1 MRKRDSASSW
11 MSSASTSKGGE
22 IAGSIEWNAEKNVL
36 AFNAVEVLP
45 SEDEVVLAAQVSFEE
60 RSRGSWTPVIVNG
73 RKYVET
79 VAAAFTTDKAPMYIP
94 SHNIQYSYPVQ
105 YQLNFYKDEYPSGY
119 LKLRRGQAYL
129 FKEDPEQWQQVGRFK
144 GNAGEAVYFDYTYD
158 EGNKG
163 SIVQPTFKPA
173 AFDDLCLR
181 AGQYTDE
188 CAGCHRPQRVR
199 SKHQSRG
206 AGRANRYQDGHQRS
220 RRRRSVNCRSKPS
233 LKAISERAG
242 SARWHKLNLSNCIY
256 RGDGGDPSATV
267 CTKLV
272 LPSKILNFLI
282 KPEFKDLKGIQP
294 THPGRG
300 RTWSTIA
307 YYNSLIE
314 PITYEWI
321 SS

>member
-1 MRKRDSASSW
+1 
-11 MSSASTSKGGE
+11 
-22 IAGSIEWNAEKNVL
+22 L

-45 SEDEVVLAAQVSFEE
+45 SEAEVSVAAQVSFEE

-73 RKYVET
+73 RKYVES

-158 EGNKG
+158 EGNREVLFNLP
-163 SIVQPTFKPA
+163 SNLQHSTIYAFELVNIPTGAQGAIDRNVSEISTKVVA
-173 AFDDLCLR
+173 Q
-181 AGQYTDE
+181 GEQTDTE
-188 CAGCHRPQRVR
+188 IITKEAEGT
-199 SKHQSRG
+199 
-206 AGRANRYQDGHQRS
+206 
-220 RRRRSVNCRSKPS
+220 
-233 LKAISERAG
+233 ISELQEQTLFESHFRTSRFSTLAQK
-242 SARWHKLNLSNCIY
+242 SQQLIY

-272 LPSKILNFLI
+272 LPSKILNYLTNLN
-282 KPEFKDLKGIQP
+282 FKVLKN
-294 THPGRG
+294 TAHSFR
-300 RTWSTIA
+300 
-307 YYNSLIE
+307 
-314 PITYEWI
+314 
-321 SS
+321 